1 MAGTRLGAVLSLIP
15 GLPGG
20 NFSADALATLDG
32 AIYSAAYDG
41 RTGSEPLN
49 LGPDRNKQ
57 TPAQEDLST
66 ATFWNWGSITAA
78 NSQNAYLILE
88 GGYNATK
95 EDDGWTDNSSPSIWE
110 NQRSYGIYRLS
121 RNSAGTYDLANLY
134 SKTQSIELF
143 PERTYTWN
151 QDGTPGETIINYE
164 NGYYNYANNFTK
176 FVTNGVATGSGA
188 IARLYQEWGAEHDL
202 YGDVTVK
209 YIDLLGDQD
218 EVHSVNI
225 YNKIIEL
232 GEFRLRGETET
243 WPSSVCTIYH
253 LQNLNSTS
261 SKIFYLVNQNSIV
274 NTPNEDGTDVASTS
288 NTNKTLIFSEDL
300 ADPSSFSYTGELEIS
315 GYTEDWNWTWLGN
328 CGSGFI
334 EFENGALSIVN
345 VNVNNPDNTDD
356 GGNGWGWH
364 TPDIYLSYFDA
375 INHKVLSVDLDQRID
390 AGSYQIQDS
399 GVFETEYE
407 GFDLYTVGNQ
417 SYVLKK
423 HEDPFLN
430 GNGQFTYEI
439 YGVYLSTDA
448 DGETTL
454 NLTSSAIKTIQFS
467 YQALGLTPKIITALQ
482 SAVSAGNVQGVQ
494 FPGSNM
500 WSMAVFDKS
509 KSKVVPTA
517 FNAYMNFQKKL
528 YDTIASSV
536 QGTANNDIYLV
547 DNSNVNIS
555 EQYGKGNR
563 DKVIASC
570 DYEIDETIEML
581 TLTGTGHYQGVGNGS
596 KNLIV
601 GNSGNNRLDG
611 GAGDDKILGGNGDDT
626 LIGGLGN
633 DSLEGGAGSD
643 TADYSD
649 QLQGITARLGDG
661 TASGTSIGK
670 DTLKSIE
677 NIITGAGSDNIT
689 CSSSGSIVNAGSGRD
704 TIIFGGRLDVVTG
717 GFGADTFRFGNAAA
731 GARLGTP
738 NNRVFDQITDFN
750 FGEDQIDLPGRTS
763 PQYFGYL
770 GSFSGPITDLE
781 LSQLWTNVEIE
792 TKPGIRGF
800 AANSVGC
807 FEVLDS
813 GSTRAFI
820 AVNDGS
826 KAYGAGDMI
835 IELTGFTGA
844 ASFQGA
850 VSDSFVQSFV

>member
-1 MAGTRLGAVLSLIP
+1 MADTRLGAVLSLIP

-32 AIYSAAYDG
+32 ALYSAGYDG

-49 LGPDRNKQ
+49 LGPDRTKQ

-66 ATFWNWGSITAA
+66 AQFWNYGSITTA
-78 NSQNAYLILE
+78 NSNNAYLILQ
-88 GGYNATK
+88 GGYNATT
-95 EDDGWTDNSSPSIWE
+95 EDDDETDSANNIWE

-134 SKTQSIELF
+134 SKTQSIELI
-143 PERTYTWN
+143 PSRTYTWN
-151 QDGTPGETIINYE
+151 QDGTPGETILNYE
-164 NGYYNYANNFTK
+164 NGYYNYTNNFTK
-176 FVTNGVATGSGA
+176 FVTNEVATGSGA
-188 IARLYQEWGAEHDL
+188 IARLYQEWGAEDDN
-202 YGDVTVK
+202 YGNVTVK

-225 YNKIIEL
+225 YNKIIES
-232 GEFRLRGETET
+232 GDFRLRGETGT
-243 WPSSVCTIYH
+243 WPSSVYTSYY
-253 LQNLNSTS
+253 LQSLDSTS
-261 SKIFYLVNQNSIV
+261 SRIFYLVNQNTGV
-274 NTPNEDGTDVASTS
+274 NTPNEDGTQVIGTS

-300 ADPSSFSYTGELEIS
+300 ADPSSFSYTGELQIS

-328 CGSGFI
+328 SGSGFM
-334 EFENGALSIVN
+334 EFENGALSTVSVN
-345 VNVNNPDNTDD
+345 INKEDDIDNA
-356 GGNGWGWH
+356 GNGWY

-375 INHKVLSVDLDQRID
+375 VNHKVLSVDLVQRIA
-390 AGSYQIQDS
+390 AGSYQTTS
-399 GVFETEYE
+399 NGPFEREYE

-430 GNGQFTYEI
+430 GSGKFTYEI
-439 YGVYLSTDA
+439 YAVYLSTDT

-454 NLTSSAIKTIQFS
+454 NLTSSAVKTIQFS
-467 YQALGLTPKIITALQ
+467 YKDLGLTPKIITALQ
-482 SAVSAGNVQGVQ
+482 SAVTAGGVQGVQ

-547 DNSNVNIS
+547 DNSNINIS
-555 EQYGKGNR
+555 EQYGKGNS

-581 TLTGTGHYQGVGNGS
+581 TLTGTDHYQGVGNGS

-649 QLQGITARLGDG
+649 QSQDITARLGNG
-661 TASGTSIGK
+661 TAQGPSIGK

-677 NIITGAGSDNIT
+677 NIITGAGNNNIT

-717 GFGADTFRFGNAAA
+717 GFGADKFRFGNAAA

-738 NNRVFDQITDFN
+738 NNRIFDQITDFN
-750 FGEDQIDLPGRTS
+750 FGEDHIDLPGKKS

-770 GSFSGPITDLE
+770 GSFSGPITDSQ
-781 LSQLWTNVEIE
+781 LSQLWTNVEIA
-792 TKPGIRGF
+792 TKPRIRGF

-820 AVNDGS
+820 AVNDGTI
-826 KAYGAGDMI
+826 AYGAGDMI

>member
-32 AIYSAAYDG
+32 ALYSAGYDG

-49 LGPDRNKQ
+49 LGPDRTKQ

-66 ATFWNWGSITAA
+66 AQFWNYGSITTA
-78 NSQNAYLILE
+78 NSNNAYLILQ
-88 GGYNATK
+88 GGYNATT
-95 EDDGWTDNSSPSIWE
+95 EDDDETDSANNIWE

-134 SKTQSIELF
+134 SKTQSIELI
-143 PERTYTWN
+143 PSRTYTWN
-151 QDGTPGETIINYE
+151 QDGTPGETILNYE
-164 NGYYNYANNFTK
+164 NGYYNYTNNFTK
-176 FVTNGVATGSGA
+176 FVTNEVATGSGA
-188 IARLYQEWGAEHDL
+188 IARLYQEWGAEDDN
-202 YGDVTVK
+202 YGNVTVK

-225 YNKIIEL
+225 YNKIIES
-232 GEFRLRGETET
+232 GHFRLRGETGT
-243 WPSSVCTIYH
+243 WPSSVYTSYY
-253 LQNLNSTS
+253 LQSLDSTS
-261 SKIFYLVNQNSIV
+261 SKIFYLVNQNTGV
-274 NTPNEDGTDVASTS
+274 NTPNEDGTQVISTS

-300 ADPSSFSYTGELEIS
+300 ADPSSFSYTGELQIS

-328 CGSGFI
+328 SGSGFM
-334 EFENGALSIVN
+334 EFENGALSTVSVN
-345 VNVNNPDNTDD
+345 INKEDDIDNA
-356 GGNGWGWH
+356 GNGWY

-375 INHKVLSVDLDQRID
+375 VNHKVLSVDLVQRIA
-390 AGSYQIQDS
+390 AGSYQTTS
-399 GVFETEYE
+399 NGPFEREYE

-430 GNGQFTYEI
+430 GSGKFTYEI
-439 YGVYLSTDA
+439 YAVYLSTDT

-454 NLTSSAIKTIQFS
+454 NLTSSAVKTIQFS
-467 YQALGLTPKIITALQ
+467 YKDLGLTPKIITALQ
-482 SAVSAGNVQGVQ
+482 SAVTAGGVQGVQ

-555 EQYGKGNR
+555 EQYGKGNS

-581 TLTGTGHYQGVGNGS
+581 TLTGTDHYQGVGNGS

-649 QLQGITARLGDG
+649 QSQDITARLGNG
-661 TASGTSIGK
+661 TAQGPSIGK

-677 NIITGAGSDNIT
+677 NIITGAGHDNIT
-689 CSSSGSIVNAGSGRD
+689 CSSSGSIVNVGSGSD

-717 GFGADTFRFGNAAA
+717 GFGADKFRFGNAAA

-750 FGEDQIDLPGRTS
+750 FGEDQIDLPGKKS

-770 GSFSGPITDLE
+770 GSFSGPITDSQ
-781 LSQLWTNVEIE
+781 LSQLWTNVEIA
-792 TKPGIRGF
+792 TKPRIRGF

-820 AVNDGS
+820 AVNDGTI
-826 KAYGAGDMI
+826 AYGAGDMI

>member
-20 NFSADALATLDG
+20 NFSANALATLDG
-32 AIYSAAYDG
+32 ALYSAAYSG

-49 LGPDRNKQ
+49 LGPDRTKQ

-66 ATFWNWGSITAA
+66 AKFWNWGSITAA
-78 NSQNAYLILE
+78 NSQNAYLILQ
-88 GGYNATK
+88 GGYNATT
-95 EDDGWTDNSSPSIWE
+95 EDDETDSLDIWE

-134 SKTQSIELF
+134 SKTQSIELI
-143 PERTYTWN
+143 PSRTYTWN
-151 QDGTPGETIINYE
+151 QDGTPGETILDYE

-176 FVTNGVATGSGA
+176 FVTNEVATGSGA
-188 IARLYQEWGAEHDL
+188 IARLYQEWGAEDDA
-202 YGDVTVK
+202 YGDVIVK

-225 YNKIIEL
+225 YNKIVES
-232 GEFRLRGETET
+232 GDFRLRGETGT
-243 WPSSVCTIYH
+243 WPSSVNTSYF

-261 SKIFYLVNQNSIV
+261 SKIFYLVNQNTGV
-274 NTPNEDGTDVASTS
+274 NTLNEDGTYRYS

-300 ADPSSFSYTGELEIS
+300 ADPSSFSYTGELQIS
-315 GYTEDWNWTWLGN
+315 GYTEDWNWTWLGD
-328 CGSGFI
+328 CGSGFM
-334 EFENGALSIVN
+334 EFENGALSLVN
-345 VNVNNPDNTDD
+345 VNVNNPDDTGNDD
-356 GGNGWGWH
+356 NGWY

-375 INHKVLSVDLDQRID
+375 INNKVLSVDLDQRID
-390 AGSYQIQDS
+390 AGSYQTTS
-399 GVFETEYE
+399 YGPFEREYE
-407 GFDLYTVGNQ
+407 GFDLYTIGDQ

-430 GNGQFTYEI
+430 GSGKFTYEI
-439 YGVYLSTDA
+439 YGVYLSTDT
-448 DGETTL
+448 DGETSL
-454 NLTSSAIKTIQFS
+454 NLTSRAIKTIQFS
-467 YQALGLTPKIITALQ
+467 YKDLGLTPKIITALA
-482 SAVSAGNVQGVQ
+482 SAVSTGNVQGVQ

-509 KSKVVPTA
+509 KSTVVPTA
-517 FNAYMNFQKKL
+517 FNAYMNFQKRL

-536 QGTANNDIYLV
+536 MGTANNDIYFV

-555 EQYGKGNR
+555 EQYGKGNS

-581 TLTGTGHYQGVGNGS
+581 TLTGTDHYQGVGNGS

-601 GNSGNNRLDG
+601 GNIGNNRLDG

-750 FGEDQIDLPGRTS
+750 FGEDQIDLPGKKS

-770 GSFSGPITDLE
+770 GSFSGPITDLQ
-781 LSQLWTNVEIE
+781 LSQLWTNVEIA

-844 ASFQGA
+844 ASFPGA
-850 VSDSFVQSFV
+850 VSDSFIQSFV

>member
-20 NFSADALATLDG
+20 NFSTSALATLDG
-32 AIYSAAYDG
+32 ALYSAAYSG

-49 LGPDRNKQ
+49 LGPDPTKQ
-57 TPAQEDLST
+57 TPAQGDLS
-66 ATFWNWGSITAA
+66 AAQFWNWGSITAA
-78 NSQNAYLILE
+78 NSENIYLILE
-88 GGYNATK
+88 GGYNATTL
-95 EDDGWTDNSSPSIWE
+95 DDDWTNSASNIWE

-121 RNSAGTYDLANLY
+121 RNSAGTYDLANIY
-134 SKTQSIELF
+134 SRTQAIELI
-143 PERTYTWN
+143 PNRTYTWN
-151 QDGTPGETIINYE
+151 QDGTPGETILDYE
-164 NGYYNYANNFTK
+164 NGYYNYTNNFTK
-176 FVTNGVATGSGA
+176 FVTNGVSAGSGA
-188 IARLYQEWGAEHDL
+188 IARLYQEWGAEDDV

-209 YIDLLGDQD
+209 YIDLLGDQN
-218 EVHSVNI
+218 EIHSVNI
-225 YNKIIEL
+225 YNKIIES
-232 GEFRLRGETET
+232 GDFRLRGETGN
-243 WPSSVCTIYH
+243 WPSSLYTSYY

-261 SKIFYLVNQNSIV
+261 SKIFYLVNQNTYI
-274 NTPNEDGTDVASTS
+274 NTPNEDSTDVASHST
-288 NTNKTLIFSEDL
+288 TNKTLIFSEDL
-300 ADPSSFSYTGELEIS
+300 ADPTSFSYTGELEIS

-345 VNVNNPDNTDD
+345 VNVNNPDETNSDD
-356 GGNGWGWH
+356 DGNGWY

-375 INHKVLSVDLDQRID
+375 VNHEVLSVDLDQRIN
-390 AGSYQIQDS
+390 AGSYQSQGS

-439 YGVYLSTDA
+439 YGVYLSTGT

-467 YQALGLTPKIITALQ
+467 YKALGLTPKIITALQ
-482 SAVSAGNVQGVQ
+482 SAISAGNVQGVQ

-517 FNAYMNFQKKL
+517 FNAYMSFQKKL
-528 YDTIASSV
+528 YDTIASAV
-536 QGTANNDIYLV
+536 QGTANNDIYMV
-547 DNSNVNIS
+547 DNSKVDIN
-555 EQYGKGNR
+555 EQYGKGNS
-563 DKVIASC
+563 DKVVANC

-581 TLTGTGHYQGVGNGS
+581 TLTGTDHYQGVGNGS
-596 KNLIV
+596 NNLIV

-611 GAGDDKILGGNGDDT
+611 AAGDDKILGGNGDDV

-649 QLQGITARLGDG
+649 QLQSITARLGDG
-661 TASGTSIGK
+661 RATGSSIGK

-677 NIITGAGSDNIT
+677 NIITGAGNDDIT
-689 CSSSGSIVNAGSGRD
+689 CSSSGSIVNAGSGSD

-717 GFGADTFRFGNAAA
+717 GIGADTFRFGNAAA
-731 GARLGTP
+731 GARSGTA

-750 FGEDQIDLPGRTS
+750 FGEDKIDLPGKSS

-770 GSFSGPITDLE
+770 GSFSGPITDLQ
-781 LSQLWTNVEIE
+781 LSQLWANAEIA
-792 TKPGIRGF
+792 TTPGIKGF
-800 AANSVGC
+800 AANKVGC

-820 AVNDGS
+820 AVNDGI

-835 IELTGFTGA
+835 VELTGFSGA

-850 VSDSFVQSFV
+850 ISERFIQTFI